1 MSGGPGV
8 IVLLI
13 LTAADGPP
21 DDPHTHVL
29 PGTDRAHL
37 PDPGQQPPS
46 DHRLVTCSLTL
57 DTPREERR

>member
-1 MSGGPGV
+1 M
-8 IVLLI
+8 LLI